1 MESPYGVPPSGG
13 RAHASIMI
21 MIVFNALE
29 WGDTSP
35 AEAGTPNP
43 ASLAELDTEI
53 QQGMTYCIE
62 SRL

>member
-1 MESPYGVPPSGG
+1 
-13 RAHASIMI
+13 MI

-43 ASLAELDTEI
+43 ASLAELETEI